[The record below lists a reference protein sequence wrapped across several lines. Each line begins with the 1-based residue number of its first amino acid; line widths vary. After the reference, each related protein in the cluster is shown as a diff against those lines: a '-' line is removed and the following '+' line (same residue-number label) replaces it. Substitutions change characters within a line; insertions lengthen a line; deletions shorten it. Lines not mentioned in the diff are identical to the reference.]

1 MEPRYVTANNPGPFT
16 LAGTRTYL
24 VGRERVAIIDPGPDL
39 ESHVRA
45 LQHAV
50 AGAESVQLLL
60 THGHD
65 DHAGAAGRLSQAL
78 AAEVVGVGHA
88 TARRLEP
95 GEAVQTDAGRLVALD
110 TPGHS
115 REHVTFHWV
124 EAEAA
129 FPGDLV
135 LGAGSTTWVGEYA
148 GCVADYLDS
157 LNRVREL
164 ECRILYPAHGPAI
177 EDPASTLDLFEE
189 HRRRRIRQIREA
201 LAADPEATSEELV
214 AVVYGSSIPEG
225 LETAARLGVEA
236 ILDFLV

>member
-1 MEPRYVTANNPGPFT
+1 MTADNPGPFT
-16 LAGTRTYL
+16 LEGTRTYL
-24 VGRERVAIIDPGPDL
+24 VGHERVVMIDPGPDL

-45 LQHAV
+45 LLHAV
-50 AGAESVQLLL
+50 AGAESVQILL

-65 DHAGAAGRLSQAL
+65 DHAGAVGRLSDAL
-78 AAEVVGVGHA
+78 TAEVVGVGHPS
-88 TARRLEP
+88 ARRLEP
-95 GEAVQTDAGRLVALD
+95 GEVIQTDVGRLVALD

-124 EAEAA
+124 EAGAA

-135 LGAGSTTWVGEYA
+135 LGMGSTTWVGEYL

-164 ECRILYPAHGPAI
+164 ECRVLYPAHGPAI
-177 EDPASTLDLFEE
+177 EDPASTLDRFEE
-189 HRRRRIRQIREA
+189 HRRVRIRQIREA
-201 LAADPEATSEELV
+201 LAAHPEATSEQLV
-214 AVVYGSSIPEG
+214 AMVYGSSIPEG
-225 LETAARLGVEA
+225 LEKAARLGVEA